1 MNISCEI
8 ITDLLPL
15 YHDAVCNESSK
26 KLVEEHTAECE
37 KCRTMLKE
45 MKDNNLE
52 EHIIME
58 RENVLGNHMQA
69 IKKKSLIQGLSIAMA
84 MPIVPTFVINLI
96 GSGQLNWFY
105 IVLTGV
111 MLFGSLTL
119 IPLLVEKKRSLWTL
133 AGSTASL
140 LLLLYVIESYVSG
153 PYAFR
158 WFGIAA
164 VSTLAT
170 VGVFCLVL
178 GVFGKKKH

>member
-1 MNISCEI
+1 MKVPCDI

-15 YHDAVCNESSK
+15 YHDGVCNESSK
-26 KLVEEHTAECE
+26 KLVEEHLAECNT
-37 KCRTMLKE
+37 CGAMLEE
-45 MKDNNLE
+45 MRDNRLE

-58 RENVLGNHMQA
+58 RENVLGNHMQN

-84 MPIVPTFVINLI
+84 MTIVPTFVVNLAT
-96 GSGQLNWFY
+96 SGKLNWFF

-111 MLFGSLTL
+111 MLFGSLTM
-119 IPLLVEKKRSLWTL
+119 IPLLVEKKRGLWTL

-164 VSTLAT
+164 ISTLVT
-170 VGVFCLVL
+170 VGVGLLV
-178 GVFGKKKH
+178 GSIFRKGKS